1 METFLYIDNEIEKTI
16 NVFTL
21 STDKRTMEKWPH
33 QYRNDADRNSNATD
47 RKRIY
52 LNGLGR

>member
-21 STDKRTMEKWPH
+21 STDKRKMEKWPH